1 MMRGGLLASLLC
13 CSMLASA
20 ASAAA
25 AASAPDLS
33 GAWARTIFALEPPAS
48 GPGPLRD
55 APRRD
60 APPAYTSPILKP
72 AAAAI
77 VKQRYEST
85 QAGKPYPT
93 PSETCWPM
101 VPPMIFRVREMQVVQ
116 NKDEVMLIYM
126 QDHEVRRVRIGGT
139 HPANLTPTWHGDS
152 IGHYEGD
159 TLVIDTIGMKVG
171 AINVIDQA
179 GSPYS
184 KDLHVV
190 ERYRLISF
198 EETKAARERDVLP
211 VGALTSLATPQAAGI
226 DENYR
231 GKGLQVEFTVEDPNV
246 FNTPWSGTATY
257 SKADD
262 SWVENVCAENTF
274 EYYKNRDAAVP
285 KADRPDF

>member
-1 MMRGGLLASLLC
+1 MKHGGWLASLLC

-20 ASAAA
+20 ANAATG
-25 AASAPDLS
+25 ASVPDLS
-33 GAWARTIFALEPPAS
+33 GSWARTTFERRPPAS

-55 APRRD
+55 PPRGRV
-60 APPAYTSPILKP
+60 APPAYASPILKP

-77 VKQRYEST
+77 VKRRYESV
-85 QAGKPYPT
+85 QEGKPYPT

-101 VPPMIFRVREMQVVQ
+101 VPPLIFRVREMQLVQ
-116 NKDEVMLIYM
+116 NKDEVTLIYM
-126 QDHEVRRVRIGGT
+126 QDHEVRRIRMGAT

-159 TLVIDTIGMKVG
+159 TLVVDTVGMKVG
-171 AINVIDQA
+171 PINVIDRA

-198 EETKAARERDVLP
+198 EETKAARERNVTT

-226 DENYR
+226 DE
-231 GKGLQVEFTVEDPNV
+231 T
-246 FNTPWSGTATY
+246 
-257 SKADD
+257 
-262 SWVENVCAENTF
+262 
-274 EYYKNRDAAVP
+274 
-285 KADRPDF
+285 

>member
-1 MMRGGLLASLLC
+1 MKHGGLLASLLC

-33 GAWARTIFALEPPAS
+33 GAWARTTFELEPPAS

-55 APRRD
+55 APRGRD

-77 VKQRYEST
+77 VKQRYESV

-93 PSETCWPM
+93 PSSTCWPM
-101 VPPMIFRVREMQVVQ
+101 VPPLIFRVREMQLVQ
-116 NKDEVMLIYM
+116 NKDEVTLIYM

-159 TLVIDTIGMKVG
+159 ALVVDTIGMKVG
-171 AINVIDQA
+171 AINVIDRA

-198 EETKAARERDVLP
+198 EETKAARERNITRLE
-211 VGALTSLATPQAAGI
+211 GLATPQAARI
-226 DENYR
+226 DENYQ

-246 FNTPWSGTATY
+246 FNTPWFGTATY

-262 SWVENVCAENTF
+262 NGVENVCAENTF
-274 EYYKNRDAAVP
+274 EFYNNRDSVVP